1 MSKKKRHPGGTFVG
15 PHEPGD
21 NTALPP
27 FQKSLTVTTDN
38 YTSPVDA
45 IKLVKLDLLQAD
57 NIYILAKEGLKDV
70 LQQIYWNKR
79 QGLYDRPDG
88 KEALAQ
94 SEEWK
99 ESIVKGMDAFAA
111 EINRVGAIVY
121 DEDPGLC
128 RGGMEPSHPP
138 IKEDPHLRELLED

>member
-1 MSKKKRHPGGTFVG
+1 MPKP
-15 PHEPGD
+15 
-21 NTALPP
+21 L
-27 FQKSLTVTTDN
+27 VTTDN

-57 NIYILAKEGLKDV
+57 NIYIQAKDGLKSV
-70 LQQIYWNKR
+70 LQAIYWNKR

-94 SEEWK
+94 CQEWK
-99 ESIVKGMDAFAA
+99 ESVVKGMDTLAE

-128 RGGMEPSHPP
+128 RGAMEPAHPP